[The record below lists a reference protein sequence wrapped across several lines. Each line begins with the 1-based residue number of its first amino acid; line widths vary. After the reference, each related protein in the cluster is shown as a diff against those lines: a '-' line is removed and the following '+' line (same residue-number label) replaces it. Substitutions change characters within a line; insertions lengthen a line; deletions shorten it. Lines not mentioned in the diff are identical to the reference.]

1 MPKRMRAVIYAR
13 YSTDLQSER
22 SIDDQVALCREFAQ
36 KQGLTVREVYSD
48 KAQTSASLI
57 GRDGILRLVEDS
69 RAGKFDVVIV
79 EALDRISRDQEDL
92 AGIHKRLTFANVDIL
107 AVHDG
112 LADEIQ
118 IGIRGLV
125 GSLYLKDLKKKVR
138 RGMQGVIRDGRH
150 AGGKAYGYEPIPGK
164 PGEMRI
170 LDHEADVIR
179 RIFKEYLAGRTAR
192 EIANGLNEDGV
203 IAPRGGSWN
212 ASTINGN
219 KERGHGILLNPLY
232 TGDLVWNRVTM
243 IRHPETGRRVSR
255 VNPESEWMR
264 KDVPDLAI
272 IDRDTWDAAQAR
284 KTSRSK
290 AHSHGRR
297 DRTPKR
303 PFSGLLRCGKCG
315 GGMSIHDRSGS
326 AIRIRCSTARESGSC
341 DNDKRYRLDKIEHA
355 VLEKLKA
362 ELADPIYVKE
372 YLKAYYDERRTL
384 IRETE
389 RNRSSIEK
397 ELTET
402 QGRLARLVDLYT
414 RGVIDGPAAEKDI
427 AEATAKRKALE
438 ARLAE
443 QEEPE
448 VVELHPAT
456 LERYFATI
464 DTLIWKLTDLNP
476 QFDRELVETL
486 HKIIARI
493 TVFPATDQGVTIE
506 VTGWLQSLIGVV
518 PGHVGGVMVAEEGLE
533 PPTRGL

>member
-1 MPKRMRAVIYAR
+1 VGF
-13 YSTDLQSER
+13 LQTHFP
-22 SIDDQVALCREFAQ
+22 DGQLRE
-36 KQGLTVREVYSD
+36 LTVHVDEESVHMHFAVAVWNEKVSQNRGR
-48 KAQTSASLI
+48 QRLLQPSANPL
-57 GRDGILRLVEDS
+57 
-69 RAGKFDVVIV
+69 
-79 EALDRISRDQEDL
+79 
-92 AGIHKRLTFANVDIL
+92 
-107 AVHDG
+107 
-112 LADEIQ
+112 LADYE
-118 IGIRGLV
+118 
-125 GSLYLKDLKKKVR
+125 
-138 RGMQGVIRDGRH
+138 H
-150 AGGKAYGYEPIPGK
+150 AQ
-164 PGEMRI
+164 
-170 LDHEADVIR
+170 
-179 RIFKEYLAGRTAR
+179 
-192 EIANGLNEDGV
+192 
-203 IAPRGGSWN
+203 
-212 ASTINGN
+212 
-219 KERGHGILLNPLY
+219 
-232 TGDLVWNRVTM
+232 
-243 IRHPETGRRVSR
+243 
-255 VNPESEWMR
+255 
-264 KDVPDLAI
+264 DLAI

-315 GGMSIHDRSGS
+315 GGMSTHDRSGS

-341 DNDKRYRLDKIEHA
+341 NNDKRYRLDKIEHA

-427 AEATAKRKALE
+427 AEATVKRKALE
-438 ARLAE
+438 ARLVE

-456 LERYFATI
+456 LERYFETI
-464 DTLIWKLTDLNP
+464 DTLIRKLTDLNP

-486 HKIIARI
+486 HKIIAKI

-518 PGHVGGVMVAEEGLE
+518 PDHVGE
-533 PPTRGL
+533 

>member
-57 GRDGILRLVEDS
+57 GRDGILRLVEDA
-69 RAGKFDVVIV
+69 RAGKFDVVVV

-232 TGDLVWNRVTM
+232 TGDLVWNRITM

-264 KDVPDLAI
+264 KDVPDLPSSTVTHGMQLKPERRHEARHTATEGVTVPQSARSPACCVAASVAGACLSMTV
-272 IDRDTWDAAQAR
+272 RD
-284 KTSRSK
+284 
-290 AHSHGRR
+290 
-297 DRTPKR
+297 P
-303 PFSGLLRCGKCG
+303 
-315 GGMSIHDRSGS
+315 RSGS
-326 AIRIRCSTARESGSC
+326 GVPLPAKAGHATMTSG
-341 DNDKRYRLDKIEHA
+341 IGW
-355 VLEKLKA
+355 
-362 ELADPIYVKE
+362 
-372 YLKAYYDERRTL
+372 T
-384 IRETE
+384 
-389 RNRSSIEK
+389 RSSM
-397 ELTET
+397 
-402 QGRLARLVDLYT
+402 
-414 RGVIDGPAAEKDI
+414 PS
-427 AEATAKRKALE
+427 
-438 ARLAE
+438 
-443 QEEPE
+443 
-448 VVELHPAT
+448 
-456 LERYFATI
+456 
-464 DTLIWKLTDLNP
+464 WK
-476 QFDRELVETL
+476 
-486 HKIIARI
+486 
-493 TVFPATDQGVTIE
+493 
-506 VTGWLQSLIGVV
+506 S
-518 PGHVGGVMVAEEGLE
+518 
-533 PPTRGL
+533 